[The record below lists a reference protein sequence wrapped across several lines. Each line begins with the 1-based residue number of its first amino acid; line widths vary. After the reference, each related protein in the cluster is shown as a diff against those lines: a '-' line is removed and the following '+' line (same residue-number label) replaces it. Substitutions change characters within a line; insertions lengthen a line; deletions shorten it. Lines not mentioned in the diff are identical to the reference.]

1 LQMLSNKKNNLE
13 PSWTHPDIIMEPY
26 MMNTELLGKYTIGIP
41 KDKSYFS
48 IWDIF
53 DINPFAFGN
62 SKPIINIG
70 KPFEYY
76 TRFYKGKTPNIDSL
90 YNNFKW
96 TPNNK

>member
-1 LQMLSNKKNNLE
+1 M
-13 PSWTHPDIIMEPY
+13 
-26 MMNTELLGKYTIGIP
+26 GCP
-41 KDKSYFS
+41 KDASYIS
-48 IWDIF
+48 VYDKF
-53 DINPFAFGN
+53 DIDPFGRGN
-62 SKPIINIG
+62 DKPIITIG